1 MFSPV
6 SILVVTA
13 LSSILSILVLISLLS
28 HEIDGVPRWL
38 WANVLAIVSLVLF
51 AMQNVAPAWLGVV
64 VANQLLAATVLLIYE
79 GCNEFFDV
87 HLRPAQRWAGWIM
100 WLAVMAGIVYFTYV
114 VPDVHVR
121 VVIVSAFHAACDL
134 AIAGRVLLGRPKER
148 PRYNYLFVAGAAALG
163 TLGHTIRGAIY
174 AVQPPAQAALL
185 QPGPMQITFLALG
198 ILVLPS
204 LCIGLVM
211 MAHDRL
217 AQRLERL
224 ARFDDLTGALSRKA
238 FLAAAVERLAR
249 AGNTGR
255 REYVAVVDLDHFKSV
270 NDRYGHAAGDDVL
283 RHFAAI
289 VRARIRDGDAFGRIG
304 GEEFCLFCT
313 ADRSEDVI
321 TLVERLRRTVEAT
334 PCAVPGG
341 VLNYTFS
348 AGIARWDG
356 REPLASLMAR
366 ADGLLYAA
374 KVAGRNRVKASG
386 AEELVQASSI
396 SPYF

>member
-28 HEIDGVPRWL
+28 HAIAGVRRWL
-38 WANVLAIVSLVLF
+38 LANVLAIGSLVLF
-51 AMQNVAPAWLGVV
+51 AAQNVAPAWLGIV
-64 VANQLLAATVLLIYE
+64 VANQLLAATILLIYE
-79 GCNEFFDV
+79 GCNDFFDV
-87 HLRPAQRWAGWIM
+87 RMRHAQRWTGWIM
-100 WLAVMAGIVYFTYV
+100 WLGVMVGIAYFTYV

-121 VVIVSAFHAACDL
+121 VVIVPAFHAACCL
-134 AIAGRVLLGRPKER
+134 AIAGRVLLARPKDR
-148 PRYNYLFVAGAAALG
+148 PRYNYLFVVGAAALG
-163 TLGHTIRGAIY
+163 AFGHTVRGAIY
-174 AVQPPAQAALL
+174 AVNPPAQAALL

-238 FLAAAVERLAR
+238 FLATAAERLAR
-249 AGNTGR
+249 AGQKRGR
-255 REYVAVVDLDHFKSV
+255 DYVAVVDVDHFKSV
-270 NDRYGHAAGDDVL
+270 NDRYGHAAGDEVL
-283 RHFAAI
+283 RHFASI
-289 VRARIRDGDAFGRIG
+289 VRARIRDDDAFGRIG

-313 ADRSEDVI
+313 AERIEDV
-321 TLVERLRRTVEAT
+321 TALVERLRKTVEAT
-334 PCAVPGG
+334 PCDVPGG
-341 VLNYTFS
+341 VLHYTFS
-348 AGIARWDG
+348 AGIAAWDG

-374 KVAGRNRVKASG
+374 KVAGRNCVKAPVAG
-386 AEELVQASSI
+386 ALA
-396 SPYF
+396 

>member
-28 HEIDGVPRWL
+28 HAIAGVPRWL

-51 AMQNVAPAWLGVV
+51 SVQNVAPAWLGIVA
-64 VANQLLAATVLLIYE
+64 ANQLLAATILLIYE
-79 GCNEFFDV
+79 GCNDFFDV
-87 HLRPAQRWAGWIM
+87 RMRPAQRWTGWIM
-100 WLAVMAGIVYFTYV
+100 WFGVMAGIAYFTYV
-114 VPDVHVR
+114 APDVNVR

-134 AIAGRVLLGRPKER
+134 AIAGRVLIERPKER

-163 TLGHTIRGAIY
+163 ALGHTVRGAIY
-174 AVQPPAQAALL
+174 VAKPPAHAALL
-185 QPGPMQITFLALG
+185 EPGAMQIMFLALG

-238 FLAAAVERLAR
+238 LLAAAAERLAR
-249 AGNTGR
+249 ARQDGE
-255 REYVAVVDLDHFKSV
+255 REFVAVVDIDHFKSV
-270 NDRYGHAAGDDVL
+270 NDRYGHAAGDEVL
-283 RHFAAI
+283 RHFASI
-289 VRARIRDGDAFGRIG
+289 VRARIRENDAFGRIG

-313 ADRSEDVI
+313 AARAEDI
-321 TLVERLRRTVEAT
+321 TALVERLRKTVEAT

-341 VLNYTFS
+341 VLHYTFS
-348 AGIARWDG
+348 AGIAAWDR
-356 REPLASLMAR
+356 REPLAALMAR

-374 KVAGRNRVKASG
+374 KVAGRNRVKAP
-386 AEELVQASSI
+386 AADALV
-396 SPYF
+396 

>member
-28 HEIDGVPRWL
+28 HAIAGVRRWL
-38 WANVLAIVSLVLF
+38 LANALAIVSLVLF
-51 AMQNVAPAWLGVV
+51 AAQNVAPAWLGIV
-64 VANQLLAATVLLIYE
+64 VANQLLAATILLIYE
-79 GCNEFFDV
+79 GCNDFFDV
-87 HLRPAQRWAGWIM
+87 RMRHVQRWTGWIM
-100 WLAVMAGIVYFTYV
+100 WLGVMAGIAYFTYV

-121 VVIVSAFHAACDL
+121 VVIVSAFHAACCL
-134 AIAGRVLLGRPKER
+134 AIAGRVLLARPKER
-148 PRYNYLFVAGAAALG
+148 PRYNYLFVVGAAALG
-163 TLGHTIRGAIY
+163 ALGHTVRGAIY
-174 AVQPPAQAALL
+174 AVKPPAQDALL

-238 FLAAAVERLAR
+238 FLATAAERLAR
-249 AGNTGR
+249 GGQKRGR
-255 REYVAVVDLDHFKSV
+255 ECVAVVDVDHFKSV
-270 NDRYGHAAGDDVL
+270 NDRYGHAAGDEVL
-283 RHFAAI
+283 RHFASI
-289 VRARIRDGDAFGRIG
+289 VRARIRDDDAFGRIG

-313 ADRSEDVI
+313 AERIEDV
-321 TLVERLRRTVEAT
+321 TALVERLRKTVEAT
-334 PCAVPGG
+334 PCDVPGG
-341 VLNYTFS
+341 VLHYTFS
-348 AGIARWDG
+348 AGIAMWDG

-366 ADGLLYAA
+366 ADSLLYAA
-374 KVAGRNRVKASG
+374 KVAGRNRVKAPIAG
-386 AEELVQASSI
+386 ALA
-396 SPYF
+396 

>member
-28 HEIDGVPRWL
+28 HAIAGVRRWL
-38 WANVLAIVSLVLF
+38 LANVLAIVSLVLF
-51 AMQNVAPAWLGVV
+51 AAQNVAPAWLGVV
-64 VANQLLAATVLLIYE
+64 AANQLLAATILLIYE
-79 GCNEFFDV
+79 GCNDFFDV
-87 HLRPAQRWAGWIM
+87 RTRPAQRWTGWVM
-100 WLAVMAGIVYFTYV
+100 WLGVMAGIVYFTYV
-114 VPDVHVR
+114 VPAVHVR
-121 VVIVSAFHAACDL
+121 VVIVSAFHAACCL
-134 AIAGRVLLGRPKER
+134 AIAGRVLLERPKER
-148 PRYNYLFVAGAAALG
+148 PRYNYLFVVGAAALG
-163 TLGHTIRGAIY
+163 ALGHTVRGAIY
-174 AVQPPAQAALL
+174 AVKPPAQAALL
-185 QPGPMQITFLALG
+185 QPGAMQITFLALG

-238 FLAAAVERLAR
+238 FLATAAERLAR
-249 AGNTGR
+249 AGQK
-255 REYVAVVDLDHFKSV
+255 REYVAVVDVDHFKSV
-270 NDRYGHAAGDDVL
+270 NDRYGHAAGDEVL
-283 RHFAAI
+283 RHFASI
-289 VRARIRDGDAFGRIG
+289 VRARIRDDDAFGRIG

-313 ADRSEDVI
+313 AERIEDV
-321 TLVERLRRTVEAT
+321 TALVERLRKTVETT

-341 VLNYTFS
+341 VLHYTFS
-348 AGIARWDG
+348 AGIAAWDR

-374 KVAGRNRVKASG
+374 KVAGRNRVKAPV
-386 AEELVQASSI
+386 ADALA
-396 SPYF
+396 

>member
-28 HEIDGVPRWL
+28 HAIAGVPRWL

-51 AMQNVAPAWLGVV
+51 AVQGVAPAWLGIVA
-64 VANQLLAATVLLIYE
+64 ANQLLAATVLLIYE
-79 GCNEFFDV
+79 GCNDFFDV
-87 HLRPAQRWAGWIM
+87 RMRPVQRLTGWTM
-100 WLAVMAGIVYFTYV
+100 WLVVMTGIVYYTYV
-114 VPDVHVR
+114 TPDVNVR
-121 VVIVSAFHAACDL
+121 VVIVSVFHAACDL
-134 AIAGRVLLGRPKER
+134 AIAGRVLIERPKER

-163 TLGHTIRGAIY
+163 ALGHTVRGAIY
-174 AVQPPAQAALL
+174 VVKPPAQASLL
-185 QPGPMQITFLALG
+185 EPGAMQITFLALG

-238 FLAAAVERLAR
+238 LLAAAAGRLAR
-249 AGNTGR
+249 ASREGA
-255 REYVAVVDLDHFKSV
+255 REYVAVVDIDHFKSV
-270 NDRYGHAAGDDVL
+270 NDRYGHAAGDEVL

-289 VRARIRDGDAFGRIG
+289 VRARIREGDAFGRIG

-313 ADRSEDVI
+313 AARMEEV
-321 TLVERLRRTVEAT
+321 TALVERLRKTVEAT

-341 VLNYTFS
+341 VLHYTFS
-348 AGIARWDG
+348 AGVAAWDG

-374 KVAGRNRVKASG
+374 KVAGRNRVKAPAAG
-386 AEELVQASSI
+386 AFA
-396 SPYF
+396 

>member
-6 SILVVTA
+6 SILAVTA

-28 HEIDGVPRWL
+28 HAIGGVPRWL

-51 AMQNVAPAWLGVV
+51 AVQNVAPAWLGIV
-64 VANQLLAATVLLIYE
+64 VANQLLATTILLIYE

-87 HLRPAQRWAGWIM
+87 PMRPAQRWTGWLM
-100 WLAVMAGIVYFTYV
+100 WLGVMAGIVYFTYV
-114 VPDVHVR
+114 VPDVNMR
-121 VVIVSAFHAACDL
+121 VVIVSAFHAACDV
-134 AIAGRVLLGRPKER
+134 AIAGRVLIERPKER

-163 TLGHTIRGAIY
+163 ALGHTVRGAIY
-174 AVQPPAQAALL
+174 VVKPPAQTALL
-185 QPGPMQITFLALG
+185 QPGVMQITFLALG

-238 FLAAAVERLAR
+238 LLASAAERLAR
-249 AGNTGR
+249 APREGQ
-255 REYVAVVDLDHFKSV
+255 REYVAVVDVDHFKSV

-283 RHFAAI
+283 RHFASI
-289 VRARIRDGDAFGRIG
+289 VRARIRESDAFGRIG

-313 ADRSEDVI
+313 AERIDEV
-321 TLVERLRRTVEAT
+321 TALVERLRKTVEAS

-341 VLNYTFS
+341 VLHYTFS
-348 AGIARWDG
+348 AGIAVWDG

-374 KVAGRNRVKASG
+374 KVAGRNRVKAP
-386 AEELVQASSI
+386 AADAVV
-396 SPYF
+396 

>member
-28 HEIDGVPRWL
+28 HAIDGVPRWL

-51 AMQNVAPAWLGVV
+51 AVQNVAPAWLGIV

-79 GCNEFFDV
+79 GCNDFFDV
-87 HLRPAQRWAGWIM
+87 RMRPVQHWAGWIM
-100 WLAVMAGIVYFTYV
+100 WLVVMAGIVYFTYV
-114 VPDVHVR
+114 VPDVNMR

-134 AIAGRVLLGRPKER
+134 AIAGRVLIERPKER

-163 TLGHTIRGAIY
+163 ALGHTVRGAIY
-174 AVQPPAQAALL
+174 VVQPPAQSSLL
-185 QPGPMQITFLALG
+185 QPGVMQITFLALG

-238 FLAAAVERLAR
+238 LLATAAERLAR
-249 AGNTGR
+249 APVEGR
-255 REYVAVVDLDHFKSV
+255 REYVAVVDVDHFKSV
-270 NDRYGHAAGDDVL
+270 NDRYGHAAGDEVL
-283 RHFAAI
+283 RHFASI
-289 VRARIRDGDAFGRIG
+289 VRARIRESDAFGRIG

-313 ADRSEDVI
+313 AHQIGEV
-321 TLVERLRRTVEAT
+321 TALVERLRKTIEAT

-341 VLNYTFS
+341 VLHYTFS
-348 AGIARWDG
+348 AGIAAWDG

-374 KVAGRNRVKASG
+374 KVAGRNRVKAP
-386 AEELVQASSI
+386 AADAI
-396 SPYF
+396 A

>member
-28 HEIDGVPRWL
+28 HAIAGVPRWL
-38 WANVLAIVSLVLF
+38 GANVIAIVSLLLF
-51 AMQNVAPAWLGVV
+51 AVQNVAPAWLGIV

-79 GCNEFFDV
+79 GCNDFFDV
-87 HLRPAQRWAGWIM
+87 RMRPAQRWAGWIM
-100 WLAVMAGIVYFTYV
+100 WLGVMAGIVYFTYV
-114 VPDVHVR
+114 TPDVNAR
-121 VVIVSAFHAACDL
+121 VVIVSAFHAACDF
-134 AIAGRVLLGRPKER
+134 AIAGCVLVERPRER

-163 TLGHTIRGAIY
+163 ALGHTVRGAIY
-174 AVQPPAQAALL
+174 VVEPPAQTSLL
-185 QPGPMQITFLALG
+185 QPGVMQITFLALG

-238 FLAAAVERLAR
+238 LLAGAGERLAR
-249 AGNTGR
+249 ARQEGE
-255 REYVAVVDLDHFKSV
+255 REFVAVIDIDHFKSV
-270 NDRYGHAAGDDVL
+270 NDRYGHAAGDEVL
-283 RHFAAI
+283 RHFASI
-289 VRARIRDGDAFGRIG
+289 VRARIREDDAFGRIG

-313 ADRSEDVI
+313 AARIDDV
-321 TLVERLRRTVEAT
+321 TALVERLRKTVEAT
-334 PCAVPGG
+334 PCAAPGG
-341 VLNYTFS
+341 LLHYTFS
-348 AGIARWDG
+348 AGIAMWDG

-374 KVAGRNRVKASG
+374 KVAGRNRVKAP
-386 AEELVQASSI
+386 AADA
-396 SPYF
+396 FA

>member
-28 HEIDGVPRWL
+28 HEIAGVRRWL
-38 WANVLAIVSLVLF
+38 LANVIAIASLMLF
-51 AMQNVAPAWLGVV
+51 AIQGVAPAWLGIVA
-64 VANQLLAATVLLIYE
+64 ANQLLAATILLIYE
-79 GCNEFFDV
+79 GCNDFFDV
-87 HLRPAQRWAGWIM
+87 RMDGAQRWTGWLM
-100 WLAVMAGIVYFTYV
+100 WLGVMAGIAYFTYV
-114 VPDVHVR
+114 EPDAHAR

-134 AIAGRVLLGRPKER
+134 AIAGRVLIARPKER

-163 TLGHTIRGAIY
+163 ALGHTIRGAIY
-174 AVQPPAQAALL
+174 VVKPPAEAALL

-238 FLAAAVERLAR
+238 LLAAASERLAR
-249 AGNTGR
+249 AQQGERDGM
-255 REYVAVVDLDHFKSV
+255 REYVAVVDVDHFKSV

-283 RHFAAI
+283 RHFASI
-289 VRARIRDGDAFGRIG
+289 VRARIREGDAFGRIG

-313 ADRSEDVI
+313 AGQVGDV
-321 TLVERLRRTVEAT
+321 TALVERLRRTVEAT

-341 VLNYTFS
+341 VLHYTFS
-348 AGIARWDG
+348 AGIAAWDG
-356 REPLASLMAR
+356 REPLAALMAR

-374 KVAGRNRVKASG
+374 KIAGRNRVKAPT
-386 AEELVQASSI
+386 AEALA
-396 SPYF
+396 

>member
-28 HEIDGVPRWL
+28 HAIAGVRRWL
-38 WANVLAIVSLVLF
+38 LANVLAIVSLMLF
-51 AMQNVAPAWLGVV
+51 AAQNVAPAWLGIV
-64 VANQLLAATVLLIYE
+64 VANQLLAATILLIYE
-79 GCNEFFDV
+79 GCNDFFDV
-87 HLRPAQRWAGWIM
+87 RMRPAQRWTGWIM
-100 WLAVMAGIVYFTYV
+100 WLGVMAGIAYFTYV

-134 AIAGRVLLGRPKER
+134 AIAGRVLLERPKER

-163 TLGHTIRGAIY
+163 ALGHTVRGAIY
-174 AVQPPAQAALL
+174 AVKPPAQTALL

-224 ARFDDLTGALSRKA
+224 ARIDDLTGALSRKA
-238 FLAAAVERLAR
+238 FLASAAESLAR
-249 AGNTGR
+249 AGQGGHDGCC
-255 REYVAVVDLDHFKSV
+255 EYVAVVDIDHFKSV
-270 NDRYGHAAGDDVL
+270 NDRYGHAAGDEVL
-283 RHFAAI
+283 RHFSSI
-289 VRARIRDGDAFGRIG
+289 VRARMRNGDSFGRIG

-313 ADRSEDVI
+313 AEHIEDV
-321 TLVERLRRTVEAT
+321 TALVERLRRTVEAT
-334 PCAVPGG
+334 PCEVPGG
-341 VLNYTFS
+341 VLHYTFS
-348 AGIARWDG
+348 AGIAMWDG
-356 REPLASLMAR
+356 REPLASMMAR

-374 KVAGRNRVKASG
+374 KMAGRNRVKAPVAG
-386 AEELVQASSI
+386 ALV
-396 SPYF
+396 

>member
-28 HEIDGVPRWL
+28 HAIAGVPRWL

-51 AMQNVAPAWLGVV
+51 AVQSVAPAWLGIVT
-64 VANQLLAATVLLIYE
+64 ANQLLAATSLLIYE

-87 HLRPAQRWAGWIM
+87 RMRRAQRWTGWIM
-100 WLAVMAGIVYFTYV
+100 WLGVMAGIVYFTYV
-114 VPDVHVR
+114 VPDAHAR

-134 AIAGRVLLGRPKER
+134 AIAGRVLLERPKER
-148 PRYNYLFVAGAAALG
+148 PRYNYLFVAGAASLG

-174 AVQPPAQAALL
+174 VVKPPAQEALL

-204 LCIGLVM
+204 LCIGLVL

-238 FLAAAVERLAR
+238 LLAAAAERLAR
-249 AGNTGR
+249 VPQEGKR
-255 REYVAVVDLDHFKSV
+255 VYVAVIDVDHFKSV
-270 NDRYGHAAGDDVL
+270 NDRYGHAAGDEVL
-283 RHFAAI
+283 RHFASL
-289 VRARIRDGDAFGRIG
+289 VRSRVREDDAFGRIG

-313 ADRSEDVI
+313 AERLEDV
-321 TLVERLRRTVEAT
+321 TALVERLRRDVEAT
-334 PCAVPGG
+334 PCGVPGG
-341 VLNYTFS
+341 VLHYTFS
-348 AGIARWDG
+348 AGIAVWDG

-366 ADGLLYAA
+366 ADSLLYAA
-374 KVAGRNRVKASG
+374 KIAGRNRVKAP
-386 AEELVQASSI
+386 ADALI
-396 SPYF
+396 

>member
-28 HEIDGVPRWL
+28 HAIAGVRRWL
-38 WANVLAIVSLVLF
+38 LANVLAIGSLMLF
-51 AMQNVAPAWLGVV
+51 ATQNVAPAWLGIV
-64 VANQLLAATVLLIYE
+64 VANQLLAATILLIYE
-79 GCNEFFDV
+79 GCNDFFDV
-87 HLRPAQRWAGWIM
+87 RMHLVQRWTGWIM
-100 WLAVMAGIVYFTYV
+100 WLGVMAGIAYFTYV

-121 VVIVSAFHAACDL
+121 VVIVSAFHAACCL
-134 AIAGRVLLGRPKER
+134 AIAGRVLLARPKDR
-148 PRYNYLFVAGAAALG
+148 PRYNYLFVVGAA
-163 TLGHTIRGAIY
+163 TLGAFGHTVRGAIY
-174 AVQPPAQAALL
+174 AVNPPAQAALL

-238 FLAAAVERLAR
+238 FLATAAERLAR
-249 AGNTGR
+249 AGQKRG
-255 REYVAVVDLDHFKSV
+255 REYVAVVDVDHFKSV
-270 NDRYGHAAGDDVL
+270 NDRYGHAAGDEVL
-283 RHFAAI
+283 RHFASI
-289 VRARIRDGDAFGRIG
+289 VRARIRDDDAFGRIG

-313 ADRSEDVI
+313 AERIEDV
-321 TLVERLRRTVEAT
+321 TALVERLRKTVEAQ
-334 PCAVPGG
+334 PCDVPGG
-341 VLNYTFS
+341 VLHYTFS
-348 AGIARWDG
+348 AGIAAWDG

-374 KVAGRNRVKASG
+374 KVAGRNRVKAPI
-386 AEELVQASSI
+386 ADALA
-396 SPYF
+396 

>member
-28 HEIDGVPRWL
+28 HAIAGVRRWL
-38 WANVLAIVSLVLF
+38 LANVLAIGSLVLF
-51 AMQNVAPAWLGVV
+51 AAQNVAPAWLGIV
-64 VANQLLAATVLLIYE
+64 VANQFLAATILLIYG
-79 GCNEFFDV
+79 GCNDFFDV
-87 HLRPAQRWAGWIM
+87 RMRHAQRWTGWIM
-100 WLAVMAGIVYFTYV
+100 WLGVMVGIAYFTYV

-121 VVIVSAFHAACDL
+121 VVIVSAFHAACCL
-134 AIAGRVLLGRPKER
+134 AIAGRVLLARPKDR
-148 PRYNYLFVAGAAALG
+148 PRYNYLFVVGAAALG
-163 TLGHTIRGAIY
+163 AFGHTVRGAIY
-174 AVQPPAQAALL
+174 AVNPPAQAALL

-238 FLAAAVERLAR
+238 FLATAAERLAR
-249 AGNTGR
+249 AGQKRGR
-255 REYVAVVDLDHFKSV
+255 DYVAVVDVDHFKSV
-270 NDRYGHAAGDDVL
+270 NDRYGHAAGDEVL
-283 RHFAAI
+283 RHFASI
-289 VRARIRDGDAFGRIG
+289 VRARIRDDDAFGRIG

-313 ADRSEDVI
+313 AERIEDV
-321 TLVERLRRTVEAT
+321 TALVERLRKTVEAT
-334 PCAVPGG
+334 PCDVPGG
-341 VLNYTFS
+341 VLHYTFS
-348 AGIARWDG
+348 AGIAAWDG

-374 KVAGRNRVKASG
+374 KVAGRNCVKAPVAG
-386 AEELVQASSI
+386 ALA
-396 SPYF
+396 

>member
-28 HEIDGVPRWL
+28 HAIAGVRRWL
-38 WANVLAIVSLVLF
+38 LANVLAIVSLMLF
-51 AMQNVAPAWLGVV
+51 AAQNVAPAWLGIV
-64 VANQLLAATVLLIYE
+64 VANQLLAATILLIYE
-79 GCNEFFDV
+79 GCNDFFDV
-87 HLRPAQRWAGWIM
+87 RMGHAQRWTGWIM
-100 WLAVMAGIVYFTYV
+100 WLGVMVGIAYFTYV

-121 VVIVSAFHAACDL
+121 VVIVSAFHAACCL
-134 AIAGRVLLGRPKER
+134 AIAGRVLLARPKDR
-148 PRYNYLFVAGAAALG
+148 PRYNYLFVVGAAALG
-163 TLGHTIRGAIY
+163 AFGHTVRGAIY
-174 AVQPPAQAALL
+174 AVNPPAQAALL

-238 FLAAAVERLAR
+238 FLATAAERLAR
-249 AGNTGR
+249 AGQKG
-255 REYVAVVDLDHFKSV
+255 V
-270 NDRYGHAAGDDVL
+270 NDRYGHAAGDEVL
-283 RHFAAI
+283 RHFASI
-289 VRARIRDGDAFGRIG
+289 VRARIRDDDAFGRIG

-313 ADRSEDVI
+313 AERIEDV
-321 TLVERLRRTVEAT
+321 TALVERLRKTVEAT
-334 PCAVPGG
+334 PCDVPGG
-341 VLNYTFS
+341 VLHYTFS
-348 AGIARWDG
+348 AGIAAWDG

-374 KVAGRNRVKASG
+374 KVAGRNRVKAPV
-386 AEELVQASSI
+386 ADALA
-396 SPYF
+396 

>member
-28 HEIDGVPRWL
+28 HAIAGVPRWL
-38 WANVLAIVSLVLF
+38 GANVIAIVSLLLF
-51 AMQNVAPAWLGVV
+51 AVQNVAPAWLGIV

-79 GCNEFFDV
+79 GCNDFFDV
-87 HLRPAQRWAGWIM
+87 RMRPAQRWAGWIM
-100 WLAVMAGIVYFTYV
+100 WLGVMAGIVYFTYV
-114 VPDVHVR
+114 TPDVNAR
-121 VVIVSAFHAACDL
+121 VVIVSAFHAACDF
-134 AIAGRVLLGRPKER
+134 AIAGRVLIERPRER

-163 TLGHTIRGAIY
+163 ALGHTVRGAIY
-174 AVQPPAQAALL
+174 VVEPPAQTSLL
-185 QPGPMQITFLALG
+185 QPGVMQITFLALG

-238 FLAAAVERLAR
+238 LLAGAGERLAR
-249 AGNTGR
+249 ARQEG
-255 REYVAVVDLDHFKSV
+255 ECEFVAVIDIDHFKSV
-270 NDRYGHAAGDDVL
+270 NDRYGHAAGDEVL
-283 RHFAAI
+283 RHFASI
-289 VRARIRDGDAFGRIG
+289 VRARIREDDAFGRIG

-313 ADRSEDVI
+313 AARIHDV
-321 TLVERLRRTVEAT
+321 TALVERLRKTVEAT
-334 PCAVPGG
+334 PCAAPGG
-341 VLNYTFS
+341 LLHYTFS
-348 AGIARWDG
+348 AGVAMWDG

-374 KVAGRNRVKASG
+374 KVAGRNRVKAP
-386 AEELVQASSI
+386 AADA
-396 SPYF
+396 FA

>member
-28 HEIDGVPRWL
+28 HAIAGVRRWL
-38 WANVLAIVSLVLF
+38 LANVLAIVSLMLF
-51 AMQNVAPAWLGVV
+51 AAQNVAPAWLGIV
-64 VANQLLAATVLLIYE
+64 VANQLLAATILLIYE
-79 GCNEFFDV
+79 GCNDFFDV
-87 HLRPAQRWAGWIM
+87 RMGHAQRWTGWIM
-100 WLAVMAGIVYFTYV
+100 WLGVMVGIAYFTYV

-121 VVIVSAFHAACDL
+121 VVIVSAFHAACCL
-134 AIAGRVLLGRPKER
+134 AIAGRVLLARPKDR
-148 PRYNYLFVAGAAALG
+148 PRYNYLFVVGAAALG
-163 TLGHTIRGAIY
+163 AFGHTVRGAIY
-174 AVQPPAQAALL
+174 AVNPPAQAALL

-238 FLAAAVERLAR
+238 FLATAAERLAR
-249 AGNTGR
+249 AGQKGG
-255 REYVAVVDLDHFKSV
+255 REYVAVVDVDHFKSV
-270 NDRYGHAAGDDVL
+270 NDRYGHAAGDEVL
-283 RHFAAI
+283 RHFASI
-289 VRARIRDGDAFGRIG
+289 VRARIRDDDAFGRIG

-313 ADRSEDVI
+313 AERIEDV
-321 TLVERLRRTVEAT
+321 TALVERLRKTVEAT
-334 PCAVPGG
+334 PCDVPGG
-341 VLNYTFS
+341 VLHYTFS
-348 AGIARWDG
+348 AGIAMWDG

-374 KVAGRNRVKASG
+374 KVAGRNCVKAPVAG
-386 AEELVQASSI
+386 ALA
-396 SPYF
+396 

>member
-6 SILVVTA
+6 SILVVTT

-28 HEIDGVPRWL
+28 HAIAGVPRWI

-51 AMQNVAPAWLGVV
+51 ALQNVAPAWLGIVA
-64 VANQLLAATVLLIYE
+64 ANQLLAATILLIYE
-79 GCNEFFDV
+79 GCNDFFDMR
-87 HLRPAQRWAGWIM
+87 LRGAQRWTGWIM
-100 WLAVMAGIVYFTYV
+100 WLCVMAGIAYFTYV
-114 VPDVHVR
+114 VPDAHVR

-134 AIAGRVLLGRPKER
+134 AIAGRVLLARPKER
-148 PRYNYLFVAGAAALG
+148 PRYNYFFVVGAAALG
-163 TLGHTIRGAIY
+163 ALGHTIRGAIY
-174 AVQPPAQAALL
+174 VVKPPAQEALL
-185 QPGPMQITFLALG
+185 QPGAMQITFLAIG

-238 FLAAAVERLAR
+238 LLAAAAERLAR
-249 AGNTGR
+249 AAQSGV
-255 REYVAVVDLDHFKSV
+255 REYVAVVDVDHFKSV
-270 NDRYGHAAGDDVL
+270 NDRYGHAAGDEVL
-283 RHFAAI
+283 RHFASI
-289 VRARIRDGDAFGRIG
+289 VRARIREDDAFGRIG

-313 ADRSEDVI
+313 AARIDDV
-321 TLVERLRRTVEAT
+321 TALVERLRETVEAT

-341 VLNYTFS
+341 VLHYTFS
-348 AGIARWDG
+348 AGIAAWDG

-374 KVAGRNRVKASG
+374 KGAGRNRVKAP
-386 AEELVQASSI
+386 AADALA
-396 SPYF
+396 